1 MSTML
6 NNNTSRETSEPS
18 AILGLV
24 ANKLPAAGVPCLLV
38 GGLAVNHHGYTR
50 NTLDI
55 DWMIVGAHRDV
66 VRDVMKK
73 AGFTNVAI
81 HENVM
86 FCQRPGSA
94 WRIDFLF
101 VDDDTMAQ
109 LLSRSERTV
118 VQGKTVSVPSLKDLI
133 AMKLFSLAQNPA
145 RRMGKDLPDIVHLT
159 VLNGLDLEKDIHPL
173 AVRYA
178 SEAIFDM
185 VSEQVKAL
193 VNE

>member
-1 MSTML
+1 MCSSL
-6 NNNTSRETSEPS
+6 VS
-18 AILGLV
+18 GLKIVFEVV
-24 ANKLPAAGVPCLLV
+24 ANKLSAAGVPCLLV

-55 DWMIVGAHRDV
+55 DWMIVGAHRAV

>member
-1 MSTML
+1 
-6 NNNTSRETSEPS
+6 
-18 AILGLV
+18 
-24 ANKLPAAGVPCLLV
+24 
-38 GGLAVNHHGYTR
+38 
-50 NTLDI
+50 
-55 DWMIVGAHRDV
+55 
-66 VRDVMKK
+66 
-73 AGFTNVAI
+73 
-81 HENVM
+81 
-86 FCQRPGSA
+86 
-94 WRIDFLF
+94 

>member
-1 MSTML
+1 MCSSL
-6 NNNTSRETSEPS
+6 VS
-18 AILGLV
+18 GLKTV
-24 ANKLPAAGVPCLLV
+24 FEVVVNKLSAAGVPCLLV
-38 GGLAVNHHGYTR
+38 GGFAVNHYGYSR
-50 NTLDI
+50 STLDI
-55 DWMIVGAHRDV
+55 DFMIVSDDRDTV
-66 VRDVMKK
+66 LDAMRQ
-73 AGFTNVAI
+73 AGFTNYSKHA
-81 HENVM
+81 NVT
-86 FCQRPGSA
+86 FSQRPGETL
-94 WRIDFLF
+94 RVDFLF